1 MKDQYDLVVIGGGS
15 AGLTGAA
22 FAAQLGRSVAI
33 VEKNRIGGDCT
44 WTGCVP
50 SKTLLKAARVAH
62 QMRSADTFGLGT
74 VEPQVDFK
82 RIMAHVRE
90 VVNEVYRQES
100 PDTIRTDGIDIFPA
114 AASFLDPHTIAA
126 GEAVLT
132 ARRILLATGARP
144 FIPPVPGLDSV
155 KYLTYENVWD
165 LESLPK
171 HLMVIGGGPV
181 GCEMAQAFR
190 RLGSQVTIVD
200 AADRLLPQ
208 DEPEAS
214 GVLAEKFVQEG
225 IDVRLNSAVQGARQD
240 GDAIYIAAGGKE
252 LMGDVLLL
260 AVGRRPNVAGVEL
273 DRAGVIYSE
282 LGIQV
287 NVHLRTTQQH
297 IYAAGDCTGGYQ
309 FTHYAG
315 WQAFMAARNALLP
328 GTSNGIPDHV
338 PWTTFTDPEVAHVG
352 LSESEAVEKLG
363 DTVMTCYWPM
373 ERVDRALAEG
383 ETDGFIKLVHTK
395 NGNVLGATI
404 VAARAGEMIQEWT
417 IALDQR
423 MKVGDVA
430 RSIHVYPT
438 YSMASMQA
446 AADIRVG
453 QLLGGTSGRVIRG
466 LSRLMR

>member
-1 MKDQYDLVVIGGGS
+1 MKDQFDLVIIGGGS
-15 AGLTGAA
+15 AGLTAAA
-22 FAAQLGRSVAI
+22 FAVQLGRSVAI
-33 VEKNRIGGDCT
+33 VEKHRIGGDCT

-62 QMRSADTFGLGT
+62 QMRTADIFGLGA
-74 VEPQVDFK
+74 VEPQVDF
-82 RIMAHVRE
+82 RRVMAHVRD

-100 PDTIRTDGIDIFPA
+100 PDTLKADGIEIFPS
-114 AASFLDPHTIAA
+114 AASFLDPHTITA

-155 KYLTYENVWD
+155 NYLTYETLWD
-165 LESLPK
+165 LEVLPR
-171 HLMVIGGGPV
+171 HLVVIGAGPV
-181 GCEMAQAFR
+181 GCELAQAFR
-190 RLGSQVTIVD
+190 RLGSQVTLVEAGDTI
-200 AADRLLPQ
+200 LPQ

-214 GVLAEKFVQEG
+214 DVLSEKFAQEG
-225 IDVRLNSAVQGARQD
+225 IDLRLNSTVRGARQVAD
-240 GDAIYIAAGGKE
+240 AIHVDAGGNELVGDA
-252 LMGDVLLL
+252 LLL
-260 AVGRRPNVAGVEL
+260 AVGRRPNVAGLEL
-273 DRAGVIYSE
+273 ERAGVAYSE

-287 NVHLRTTQQH
+287 NDHLRTTQQH

-315 WQAFMAARNALLP
+315 WQAFMAARNAFLP
-328 GTSNGIPDHV
+328 GGSKGIADHV

-352 LSESEAVEKLG
+352 SSESEAVEKLG

-373 ERVDRALAEG
+373 EHVDRARAEG
-383 ETDGFIKLVHTK
+383 DTDGFIKLVHTK

-417 IALDQR
+417 IALDQGL
-423 MKVGDVA
+423 KVGDIA

-446 AADIRVG
+446 AAHIRVEE
-453 QLLGGTSGRVIRG
+453 LLSGFSGKAVRG
-466 LSRLMR
+466 LSRLIR